1 MWDKKKSKKTKHK
14 KTKTNNS
21 NILCNEHRAEFPLTV
36 FSAIIQTRLYLL
48 HSNVDI
54 YLDKCTR
61 VKSFSYMENR
71 QTEENILS
79 EYQKY
84 SLTKKIQGIMQ
95 EISAFFYFPF
105 WMKVFRLF
113 RWILYRI
120 VFNQIHVC
128 QLFLDSIKDDIVY
141 LCLKKKLLIN
151 HRECSINWFQHHLV
165 K

>member
-1 MWDKKKSKKTKHK
+1 MSRYMWDKKKSKKTKHK

-84 SLTKKIQGIMQ
+84 SLTKKNTRYY
-95 EISAFFYFPF
+95 A
-105 WMKVFRLF
+105 R
-113 RWILYRI
+113 
-120 VFNQIHVC
+120 NQC
-128 QLFLDSIKDDIVY
+128 LFLLSI
-141 LCLKKKLLIN
+141 LN
-151 HRECSINWFQHHLV
+151 ESISFVQMNTIQNCFYSNPCMSALSG
-165 K
+165 